1 MTRPLPF
8 DCPRGLSRV
17 EAARYVGVSPS
28 TFDKLVN
35 SGAMPRPKRVGA
47 RKIYD
52 RTALDRH
59 FDLLDAS
66 ASDDVEE
73 ANDFD
78 HVLE

>member
-35 SGAMPRPKRVGA
+35 SGEMPQPKRVGG
-47 RKIYD
+47 RRIYD
-52 RTALDRH
+52 RAALDAA
-59 FDLLDAS
+59 FDLLDMGAGG
-66 ASDDVEE
+66 DVDEV
-73 ANDFD
+73 NDFD

>member
-1 MTRPLPF
+1 MTRSLPF
-8 DCPRGLSRV
+8 DCPRGLSRI

-52 RTALDRH
+52 RAALDAA
-59 FDLLDAS
+59 FDLIDPNLGDE
-66 ASDDVEE
+66 DEP
-73 ANDFD
+73 NDFD
-78 HVLE
+78 C

>member
-35 SGAMPRPKRVGA
+35 SGEMPQPKRVGG
-47 RKIYD
+47 RRIYD
-52 RTALDRH
+52 RVALDAA
-59 FDLLDAS
+59 FDLLDMGAGG
-66 ASDDVEE
+66 DVDEV
-73 ANDFD
+73 NDFD
-78 HVLE
+78 S